1 MRQWEKIA
9 FCLAINRELQ
19 SLKIH
24 HKDLAT
30 TSENKL
36 NMKSVFLF
44 LALAVVVNAK
54 PHGIFIQDDP
64 STDDSSKAVIIVE
77 ELFQFLQKLLT
88 SK

>member
-1 MRQWEKIA
+1 
-9 FCLAINRELQ
+9 
-19 SLKIH
+19 
-24 HKDLAT
+24 
-30 TSENKL
+30 
-36 NMKSVFLF
+36 MKSVFLF